1 MSILLLLVVVLAVAV
16 VGIVVL
22 VAVAAAAVPTSALP
36 APTGAARRHAVL
48 GGTLAVVLAGAAM
61 LGTLVTSATAHASWA
76 AAAPVLAPA
85 VAGAVHATVLLLT
98 ELTWPRPEGTVRSAA
113 VVRRGVRDIAPRAL
127 TATLGVLTA
136 ALVAGVLTAGLVAD
150 DSEPQSISRRSE
162 AGFSSASP
170 FPDWSVGLP
179 ALAGVAVVLGLTA
192 LVLQRAVTRPAVAG
206 ADLVT
211 DRALRRASAHRA
223 LRGAVA
229 ATAFTLG
236 PLLTVSALVAR
247 NVAAPALGPVLVGA
261 AVLGLLVI
269 VTGLVALC
277 LPAPAVPPAGAH
289 DAPGGV
295 LAAGATDT
303 A

>member
-1 MSILLLLVVVLAVAV
+1 VSILLLLVVVLAVAV
-16 VGIVVL
+16 AGIVVL

-61 LGTLVTSATAHASWA
+61 LGTVVTSRTAHARWA
-76 AAAPVLAPA
+76 AAALVLAPA
-85 VAGAVHATVLLLT
+85 VAGAVHSTVLLVT
-98 ELTWPRPEGTVRSAA
+98 ELTWPRPDGTVRSAA
-113 VVRRGVRDIAPRAL
+113 VVRRGVRDIAPRAM
-127 TATLGVLTA
+127 TATLAVLTA
-136 ALVAGVLTAGLVAD
+136 ALVAAVLTAGLVAD

-170 FPDWSVGLP
+170 FPDWSLGLP

-229 ATAFTLG
+229 AVALTLG
-236 PLLTVSALVAR
+236 PLLSVGALVAR
-247 NVAAPALGPVLVGA
+247 NVAAPALGPVLVGVA
-261 AVLGLLVI
+261 IGGLLVI

-289 DAPGGV
+289 DGPGGV

>member
-1 MSILLLLVVVLAVAV
+1 MLLLVVVLAVAV
-16 VGIVVL
+16 AGIVVL
-22 VAVAAAAVPTSALP
+22 VAVAAAPLPTSALP
-36 APTGAARRHAVL
+36 APTRAARRHAVL

-61 LGTLVTSATAHASWA
+61 LGTVVTSRTADTGWA
-76 AAAPVLAPA
+76 AAALVLAPA
-85 VAGAVHATVLLLT
+85 VAGAVHSMVLLIT

-127 TATLGVLTA
+127 TATLAVLTA

-150 DSEPQSISRRSE
+150 DSEPLSISRRSE
-162 AGFSSASP
+162 AGSSSASP
-170 FPDWSVGLP
+170 FPDWWVGLP

-229 ATAFTLG
+229 AAALTLG
-236 PLLTVSALVAR
+236 PLLSVGTLVAR
-247 NVAAPALGPVLVGA
+247 NVAAPALGPVLVGV

-277 LPAPAVPPAGAH
+277 LPAPAVPAAGAY
-289 DAPGGV
+289 DAPDGV
-295 LAAGATDT
+295 LSAGATDT